1 MDIYSTNNI
10 LPATNLVN
18 PSNSH
23 FSNPMP
29 QFSSTT
35 GVVAG
40 CNGSITSPLALKRE
54 GIYEYKYM
62 GGKNKISNN
71 KHIGM
76 KITRKHNKYQSKS
89 KRSHSKRS
97 HSKRSHSKRSHS
109 KRSHYKRSHSKRSI
123 KSKRSKSKRS
133 NNAKNKSRKMMRR
146 GGNGYGMKKV
156 QDGEHRLLGPSAG
169 HANIK
174 PYKSGGVQNPASL
187 GAGKQVGGGL
197 FKGYVAFTPSY
208 SINVQSPL
216 GASKSALASPPPIKR
231 MNDCLNTWKHLG
243 SEKKPYN
250 KVWK

>member
-62 GGKNKISNN
+62 GGKKKISNN

-76 KITRKHNKYQSKS
+76 KITRRHNKGQSKHNSKS
-89 KRSHSKRS
+89 KRSIKSKCSIKSKRS
-97 HSKRSHSKRSHS
+97 K
-109 KRSHYKRSHSKRSI
+109 YKRSKSKRSI

>member
-76 KITRKHNKYQSKS
+76 KITRRHNKGQSKHS
-89 KRSHSKRS
+89 KTKRSHSN
-97 HSKRSHSKRSHS
+97 
-109 KRSHYKRSHSKRSI
+109 RSI
-123 KSKRSKSKRS
+123 KSKRSNSKRS
-133 NNAKNKSRKMMRR
+133 NSKRSNSKRNKSNRNKAKNKSRKNMRR

-156 QDGEHRLLGPSAG
+156 QNSKHRLLGPSAG